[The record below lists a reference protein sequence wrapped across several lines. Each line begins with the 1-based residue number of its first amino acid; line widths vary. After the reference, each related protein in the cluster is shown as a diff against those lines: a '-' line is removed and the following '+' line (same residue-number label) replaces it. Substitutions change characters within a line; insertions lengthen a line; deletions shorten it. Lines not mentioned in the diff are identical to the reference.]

1 MLKNKQSVLTED
13 PEQCAEM
20 LNVFFHSQFQ
30 TDYMACDFPKIE
42 VSRKENA
49 EITIAGVAKLI
60 SELPNR
66 KSPGPDGI
74 RKPSM
79 LIDLACTAK
88 CLSML

>member
-30 TDYMACDFPKIE
+30 TDYKARDSPKIE
-42 VSRKENA
+42 VSREESI
-49 EITIAGVAKLI
+49 EIPIEGVAKLL
-60 SELPNR
+60 SELPNG

-74 RKPSM
+74 H
-79 LIDLACTAK
+79 
-88 CLSML
+88 